1 MATQDIAA
9 ALRRVHA
16 VLQRRPETGLED
28 DSVATVRWNGGLR
41 TIASHAN
48 GRQTAT
54 DVPVELGGGGDQ
66 VTPGWLLRAGV
77 ASCTA
82 TSIAIA
88 AAAEGVEL
96 DMLEVRV
103 SSRSHTCGM
112 LGIAGADG
120 TPVYAGPTDMRMD
133 VKIAARG
140 VPAQRLRTLVEEAQR
155 RSPMARAVEDAVPVA
170 LHIDIDELEDAR

>member
-16 VLQRRPETGLED
+16 VLRRRPETGLED
-28 DSVATVRWNGGLR
+28 DSMATVRWNGGLR

-48 GRQTAT
+48 GRQIAT
-54 DVPVELGGGGDQ
+54 DMPVELGGGGDQ

-96 DMLEVRV
+96 DVLEVCL
-103 SSRSHTCGM
+103 SSRSDTCGL
-112 LGIAGADG
+112 LGIAG
-120 TPVYAGPTDMRMD
+120 V
-133 VKIAARG
+133 
-140 VPAQRLRTLVEEAQR
+140 R
-155 RSPMARAVEDAVPVA
+155 RAE
-170 LHIDIDELEDAR
+170 